1 MRDNFRA
8 TSVHET
14 GSEAAAKK
22 KSKNKRLRD
31 SDLCLM
37 LETLSLALFT
47 HRAT

>member
-1 MRDNFRA
+1 MWDSFRA
-8 TSVHET
+8 ASVRET

-22 KSKNKRLRD
+22 YRKTRLRD
-31 SDLCLM
+31 SYLSLM

>member
-22 KSKNKRLRD
+22 KKKRLRD

-37 LETLSLALFT
+37 LETLSLALST